1 LFFSAEYSA
10 GDSSG
15 SVEAAVPCE
24 DKQETPD
31 YIRQGAAP
39 RNNIAPV
46 ELFSGPS
53 SPPPPPPER
62 ATAAAG
68 EEGAR
73 VGGALESKA
82 AGGGGTGQE
91 SPRAEEVRKM
101 ASE

>member
-1 LFFSAEYSA
+1 VRGDA
-10 GDSSG
+10 GLHPSG
-15 SVEAAVPCE
+15 
-24 DKQETPD
+24 
-31 YIRQGAAP
+31 R
-39 RNNIAPV
+39 RNIAPV

-53 SPPPPPPER
+53 SPPPER